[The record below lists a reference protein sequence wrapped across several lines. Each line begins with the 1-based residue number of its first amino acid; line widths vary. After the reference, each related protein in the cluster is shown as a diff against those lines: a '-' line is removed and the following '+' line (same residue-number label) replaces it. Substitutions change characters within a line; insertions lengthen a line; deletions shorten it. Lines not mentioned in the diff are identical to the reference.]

1 MAEWKIFMIK
11 WHNTEESWGLVT
23 VLLHWLVAIALFGML
38 GLGLWM
44 TGLDYYH
51 PWYRLGPDIHRSVG
65 ILLLIAIML
74 RLAWRF
80 NELTPTPHPNH
91 RHWEIRSAHLAHLL
105 LYLLP
110 IVIAISGYLMSS
122 ADGRAVS
129 VFGWFQIPALYTGL
143 DKQEEIM
150 GEIHEILAWGLIA
163 TAAIHAAGALK
174 HHFIDKDSTLTRM
187 LYISSIRRNKNE
199 T

>member
-1 MAEWKIFMIK
+1 MIK
-11 WHNTEESWGLVT
+11 WRNSSDSWGVVT
-23 VLLHWLVAIALFGML
+23 VLMHWLVAVTIFGLF

-51 PWYRLGPDIHRSVG
+51 PWYRQGPDIHRSFG
-65 ILLLIAIML
+65 ILLFIIIML
-74 RLAWRF
+74 RLVWRL
-80 NELTPTPHPNH
+80 NGIIPAPLPNH
-91 RHWEIRSAHLAHLL
+91 KRREIQVAHLAHLL

-110 IVIAISGYLMSS
+110 IIIVISGYLMSS

-129 VFGWFQIPALYTGL
+129 VFGWFEIPALVTGL

-150 GEIHEILAWGLIA
+150 GDIHEILAWGLIT

-174 HHFIDKDSTLTRM
+174 HHFIDGDSTLTRM
-187 LYISSIRRNKNE
+187 LYISSMRRNKDE